1 MALAVD
7 ALLSHQGNKVNKV
20 NKGGNT
26 WRAMLALRA
35 PAAPTTTQ
43 PASAAPTARA
53 DEPSLDAGRVS
64 AAVARA
70 NVPGALFVD
79 LKSEADRLYVNYVG
93 EDLRLSLAG
102 LAAIVVLLLV
112 ALRSP
117 LRVVRTLAPLAAAVL
132 VVSAALALAGVAL
145 TILHLIGMLLIVA
158 VGSNYALFFNMPARS
173 ADASAAQDMR
183 MAPITLV
190 SLLVA
195 NLSTVAGFG
204 LLAFAHVPLLQA
216 FGLTVGPGA
225 VLALVFSAMLAPAG
239 TAHATHAAH
248 VVHAGEAR

>member
-1 MALAVD
+1 
-7 ALLSHQGNKVNKV
+7 
-20 NKGGNT
+20 
-26 WRAMLALRA
+26 
-35 PAAPTTTQ
+35 
-43 PASAAPTARA
+43 
-53 DEPSLDAGRVS
+53 
-64 AAVARA
+64 
-70 NVPGALFVD
+70 VD

-173 ADASAAQDMR
+173 ADASADASADTSAAQDTR

-248 VVHAGEAR
+248 IVHAGEAR